1 MAGGDISDL
10 DKNRALVEWL
20 RYQLGRAEKRVQELE
35 SAEQDERRR
44 SGRARA
50 EQMWKIQPQRTAETA
65 LLHRGG
71 CGLYKSGALI
81 DREAAISAL
90 SEPDIAPCE
99 VCAPET
105 GLRQE

>member
-1 MAGGDISDL
+1 MPGGDISDL

-20 RYQLGRAEKRVQELE
+20 RYQLVRAQKRVRELE

-44 SGRARA
+44 SGRAWA

-71 CGLYKSGALI
+71 CDLYKPGALM
-81 DREAAISAL
+81 DRDGAISAL
-90 SEPDIAPCE
+90 SESGIAPCE
-99 VCAPET
+99 VCAPGT